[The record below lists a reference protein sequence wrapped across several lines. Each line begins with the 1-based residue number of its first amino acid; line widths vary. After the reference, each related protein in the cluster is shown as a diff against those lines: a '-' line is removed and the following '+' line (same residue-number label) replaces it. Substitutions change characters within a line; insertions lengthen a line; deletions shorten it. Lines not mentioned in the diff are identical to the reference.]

1 MSSFNNHKWTLA
13 LLPLAVMLTA
23 CGQQG
28 EQGEQAA
35 GHGAMPP
42 MPVSVVKMAAA
53 DVPVVTEYVGQ
64 AVGSREVEVRARVS
78 GILQKRAYTEGASV
92 RAGDVLFQLDAAPYQ
107 AALEQA
113 EATLKLEEA
122 KLIRAQ
128 QDHDRVLPLFKE
140 NAVSQ
145 KDRDDAVAALA
156 SAKASVAAARAAM
169 KSAQINLGY
178 TRVTAPISG
187 VTSAEARSEGSL
199 VQPGDAGLLT
209 KISQLDPIY
218 VKFSLSDNDVLKNQQ
233 LAASGKLRQPEGG
246 RYIVSL
252 KLPDGST
259 YGREGRINFADRVID
274 PTTGTSAAR
283 ASFVNPEGTVRAGQF
298 VRVELKGSVRLN
310 ALVVPQKAVLTSQQG
325 KMVWVVGKDNTVE
338 ARPLQISDSAN
349 NGFIVESGLKAGD
362 LVITD
367 NLIKLRPGAKVV
379 PQAAA
384 ANVAAPAA
392 AQG

>member
-1 MSSFNNHKWTLA
+1 
-13 LLPLAVMLTA
+13 
-23 CGQQG
+23 
-28 EQGEQAA
+28 
-35 GHGAMPP
+35 
-42 MPVSVVKMAAA
+42 
-53 DVPVVTEYVGQ
+53 
-64 AVGSREVEVRARVS
+64 
-78 GILQKRAYTEGASV
+78 
-92 RAGDVLFQLDAAPYQ
+92 
-107 AALEQA
+107 
-113 EATLKLEEA
+113 
-122 KLIRAQ
+122 
-128 QDHDRVLPLFKE
+128 
-140 NAVSQ
+140 
-145 KDRDDAVAALA
+145 
-156 SAKASVAAARAAM
+156 
-169 KSAQINLGY
+169 
-178 TRVTAPISG
+178 

-298 VRVELKGSVRLN
+298 VRVELKGAVRLN

>member
-1 MSSFNNHKWTLA
+1 
-13 LLPLAVMLTA
+13 
-23 CGQQG
+23 
-28 EQGEQAA
+28 
-35 GHGAMPP
+35 
-42 MPVSVVKMAAA
+42 
-53 DVPVVTEYVGQ
+53 
-64 AVGSREVEVRARVS
+64 VEVRARVS

-298 VRVELKGSVRLN
+298 VRVELKGAVRLN

>member
-1 MSSFNNHKWTLA
+1 MSSYNQKWTLA
-13 LLPLAVMLTA
+13 ILPLAVLLTA

-28 EQGEQAA
+28 GAA
-35 GHGAMPP
+35 KGAMPP
-42 MPVSVVKMAAA
+42 LPVSVIKMAET
-53 DVPVVTEYVGQ
+53 DVPVSNEFVGQ

-78 GILQKRAYTEGASV
+78 GILQKRAYTEGSSV
-92 RAGDVLFQLDAAPYQ
+92 KAGDLLFQLDAAPYQ
-107 AALEQA
+107 AAVEQA
-113 EATLKLEEA
+113 EAALKLQEA
-122 KLIRAQ
+122 ALIRAQ

-156 SAKASVAAARAAM
+156 SAKASVAAARAAL

-187 VTSAEARSEGSL
+187 VTSAETRSEGSL

-209 KISQLDPIY
+209 RISQLDPIY
-218 VKFSLSDNDVLKNQQ
+218 VKFSLSDNDVLRNQK
-233 LAASGKLRQPEGG
+233 LAAAGKLRQPEGG
-246 RYIVSL
+246 RYTVAL

-274 PTTGTSAAR
+274 PATGTSAAR
-283 ASFVNPEGTVRAGQF
+283 ASFANPEGSVRAGQF
-298 VRVELKGSVRLN
+298 VRVELKGAVRLN

-325 KMVWVVGKDNTVE
+325 KMVWVVGKDNVVE
-338 ARPLQISDSAN
+338 ARPLQISDSAH

-367 NLIKLRPGAKVV
+367 NLIKLRPGAKVAPKAV
-379 PQAAA
+379 A
-384 ANVAAPAA
+384 ANLDASAPTAAKS
-392 AQG
+392 

>member
-28 EQGEQAA
+28 EQAA

-42 MPVSVVKMAAA
+42 LPVSVVKMAAA

-92 RAGDVLFQLDAAPYQ
+92 RAGDLLFQLDAAPYQ

-113 EATLKLEEA
+113 EAALKLEEA

-128 QDHDRVLPLFKE
+128 QDYDRVLPLFKE

-199 VQPGDAGLLT
+199 VTPGDAGLLT

-283 ASFVNPEGTVRAGQF
+283 ASFDNPEGTVRAGQF
-298 VRVELKGSVRLN
+298 VRVELKGAVRLN

-325 KMVWVVGKDNTVE
+325 KMVWVVGKDNSVE